1 MTLFLDLLENWRNI
15 LPQIQSAKKRL
26 RQNDKRRT
34 ANREKRSAVRTAEK
48 TIISLVREKKFEDA
62 ENVFR
67 TYASLI
73 DKASKTNI
81 YHPNN
86 ASRKKSRLSKL
97 IVSAKKAS

>member
-1 MTLFLDLLENWRNI
+1 M
-15 LPQIQSAKKRL
+15 PQIQSAKKRL

-34 ANREKRSAVRTAEK
+34 ANRDKRSAVRSAEK
-48 TIISLVREKKFEDA
+48 SIVSLVREKKFEDA
-62 ENVFR
+62 EKVFR

-97 IVSAKKAS
+97 IVSAKKVS